1 MPKNKELFRDLLKQ
15 ADIEING
22 TRPWDIIVNDDKLF
36 DNILLDGTIA
46 FGEGYMT
53 RLWDCERIDILI
65 SKLLRSNIEDK
76 LTGIDKIKFATNYSV
91 TKLKSFINPQAVN
104 RVKED
109 VPFHYDIGNDLFVNM
124 LDERMAYTCAY
135 WKDAKTLDQ
144 AQEHKMDLI
153 CRKLNLQPG
162 MRLLDIGCGWASF
175 MNYAAAKYGVICDGL
190 TLSEE
195 QMALGQQI
203 ANKKKLPVN
212 IILQDYR
219 EFTPE
224 QPYDRVV
231 SIGMIEH
238 VGPSN
243 YDEYFKCVNHFLADN
258 GMFLLHTIGSPTSKN
273 GTDPWINKYIF
284 PNGVIPSLSQLSS
297 SVENQFNIED
307 VHNFG
312 PDYDLTLMAWCEKF
326 EKNWFKIYKNYDAT
340 FYRMWRFYLLSCAG
354 AFRCRDISLWQIAL
368 TKIGTDLPANVR
380 AA

>member
-1 MPKNKELFRDLLKQ
+1 MPSNKDLFKELLKQ

-22 TRPWDIIVNDDKLF
+22 TRPWDIIINDDKLF
-36 DNILLDGTIA
+36 DDILLNGTIA
-46 FGEGYMT
+46 FGEGYMN

-65 SKLLRSNIEDK
+65 SKLLRSHIEDK
-76 LTGIDKIKFATNYSV
+76 LTSIDKVKFATNYGF
-91 TKLKSFINPQAVN
+91 TKLKKLMNHQTLN

-124 LDERMAYTCAY
+124 LDKRMAYTCAY

-144 AQEHKMDLI
+144 AQENKMDLI
-153 CRKLNLQPG
+153 CRKLDLQPG

-190 TLSEE
+190 TLSKE
-195 QMALGQQI
+195 QMVLGQEI
-203 ANKKKLPVN
+203 ANNNNLSVN

-219 EFTPE
+219 EFKPE
-224 QPYDRVV
+224 QPYDRIV

-243 YDEYFKCVNHFLADN
+243 YDDYFKCANNFLADN
-258 GMFLLHTIGSPTSKN
+258 GVFLLHTIGSPTSKDC
-273 GTDPWINKYIF
+273 TDPWINKYIF
-284 PNGVIPSLSQLSS
+284 PNGVIPSLPQLTG

-312 PDYDLTLMAWCEKF
+312 PDYDLTLMAWCDNF
-326 EKNWFKIYKNYDAT
+326 EKNWPKISDNYDET

-368 TKIGTDLPANVR
+368 TKIGADLPVNVR

>member
-76 LTGIDKIKFATNYSV
+76 LSGIDKVKFAANYGV
-91 TKLKSFINPQAVN
+91 TKLKSLINHQAVN

-190 TLSEE
+190 TLSKE
-195 QMALGQQI
+195 QMALGQEI
-203 ANKKKLPVN
+203 ANKKKLPVK

-243 YDEYFKCVNHFLADN
+243 YDEYFKCANSFLTDE
-258 GMFLLHTIGSPTSKN
+258 GVFLLHTIGSPTSKN

-368 TKIGTDLPANVR
+368 TKIGTDLPVNAR

>member
-368 TKIGTDLPANVR
+368 TKIGTDLPVNAR